1 MQILTT
7 SSFTKTPWKNG
18 KGFTAELYRFPE
30 NSSLADFDL
39 RISIADV
46 NEDGNFSFFHGY
58 KRFISVLEGNYFLL
72 SHNGNPFV
80 KVNQFEIHSFSGS
93 DPTFCK
99 VDGQIL
105 KDFNV
110 IVSEK
115 LSEKVEVYFNP
126 EIKLINLNSDCIIYV
141 VKGSVET
148 ENQEMIQH
156 GNLIMLSGLE
166 LRRLNLTNAN
176 LFLVE
181 IT

>member
-7 SSFTKTPWKNG
+7 SSFTKTHWKNG
-18 KGFTAELYRFPE
+18 TGFTTELYRFPE

-46 NEDGNFSFFHGY
+46 NEDGSFSFFHGF

-80 KVNQFEIHSFSGS
+80 KINQFEIHSFSGS
-93 DPTFCK
+93 DSTFCK

-110 IVSEK
+110 IVSEN
-115 LSEKVEVYFNP
+115 LSEKVRVYFNP
-126 EIKLINLNSDCIIYV
+126 EINQLK
-141 VKGSVET
+141 KGTEYFLYIVSGPVET
-148 ENQEMIQH
+148 ETQEMIQS
-156 GNLIMLSGLE
+156 GNLVHLSDLE
-166 LRRLNLTNAN
+166 LSKLNLKNAIF
-176 LFLVE
+176 FLVE